1 MEIRTYLQFLLRK
14 WRIILGITL
23 ATLIGTL
30 VLTLRTERVYETSAT
45 YILSVSPLTLDKDR
59 ISALNTLMSSPDI
72 SATYAKV
79 ASSRLIRERAVE
91 KLKLSSQ
98 ERSGMSV
105 DSHIIAGTNIL
116 EITVRGSD
124 PALIRDFA
132 NALGSQMVTYS
143 ANLYQSYV
151 LDPLDEATQPRSPVK
166 PNVVTNMLLGAI
178 FGLALG
184 VGIALVGEMAQPAV
198 QAGSVFNILDDFT
211 GLYNRRY
218 FVLRLQE
225 EMSRVKRNKRP
236 LSLTLLE
243 VDSDRALK
251 DAALPARAQAL
262 RVVASTIQQ
271 YLRDEEVVAAYDET
285 VLGLL
290 LPDTSGSLAETRVE
304 IMMKVIDS
312 TAIEL
317 GTGNAVLLQGNAG
330 IVTYQLG
337 KNGKEMSPE
346 ELLERA
352 HTAMQSA
359 PPRAREKEKAPPRKT
374 TIPQKA

>member
-79 ASSRLIRERAVE
+79 ASSRLIREQAVE

-116 EITVRGSD
+116 EITVRGRD

-143 ANLYQSYV
+143 ANLYQSYI

-166 PNVVTNMLLGAI
+166 PNIVTNMLLGAI

-184 VGIALVGEMAQPAV
+184 VGIALVGEMAQPAA

-211 GLYNRRY
+211 L
-218 FVLRLQE
+218 
-225 EMSRVKRNKRP
+225 
-236 LSLTLLE
+236 
-243 VDSDRALK
+243 
-251 DAALPARAQAL
+251 
-262 RVVASTIQQ
+262 
-271 YLRDEEVVAAYDET
+271 
-285 VLGLL
+285 
-290 LPDTSGSLAETRVE
+290 
-304 IMMKVIDS
+304 
-312 TAIEL
+312 
-317 GTGNAVLLQGNAG
+317 
-330 IVTYQLG
+330 
-337 KNGKEMSPE
+337 
-346 ELLERA
+346 
-352 HTAMQSA
+352 
-359 PPRAREKEKAPPRKT
+359 
-374 TIPQKA
+374 

>member
-1 MEIRTYLQFLLRK
+1 
-14 WRIILGITL
+14 
-23 ATLIGTL
+23 
-30 VLTLRTERVYETSAT
+30 
-45 YILSVSPLTLDKDR
+45 
-59 ISALNTLMSSPDI
+59 
-72 SATYAKV
+72 
-79 ASSRLIRERAVE
+79 
-91 KLKLSSQ
+91 
-98 ERSGMSV
+98 
-105 DSHIIAGTNIL
+105 
-116 EITVRGSD
+116 
-124 PALIRDFA
+124 
-132 NALGSQMVTYS
+132 
-143 ANLYQSYV
+143 
-151 LDPLDEATQPRSPVK
+151 
-166 PNVVTNMLLGAI
+166 
-178 FGLALG
+178 
-184 VGIALVGEMAQPAV
+184 MAQPAV

-243 VDSDRALK
+243 VDGDRALK